1 MKRLTVIIPAYNEEK
16 CIEKTL
22 NDLFE
27 RAKTDDIDLKA
38 VVIDDGSIDGTYNI
52 VRKTVQDNPRIT
64 LAGHNT
70 NRGFGR
76 AVMTGIKNS
85 NGENL
90 LLVPA
95 DGQFDPSEMALFLDA
110 LEEYDLVI
118 GTRTTRAGYTVFR
131 QFVSLL
137 YINLV
142 NIFFCQNYRDTNW
155 VQAWKRKIFNKINP
169 ESTGVFFLQETVTRA
184 KRVGYLIGQI
194 NSVHLPRENGE
205 AKGGNLD
212 IILFTFYEMMK
223 FWWKLY
229 VEHSV

>member
-1 MKRLTVIIPAYNEEK
+1 MRSLTVIIPAYNEEK

-22 NDLFE
+22 SDLFE
-27 RAKTDDIDLKA
+27 NAKSHDIDLSA
-38 VVIDDGSIDGTYNI
+38 VVVDDGSLDATYNI
-52 VRKTVQDNPRIT
+52 VKKLAKDNSHVS
-64 LAGHNT
+64 LVGHNT

-76 AVMTGIKNS
+76 AVMTGIKHS
-85 NGENL
+85 NDENL

-95 DGQFDPSEMALFLDA
+95 DGQFDPDEMDIFLDA

-118 GTRTTRAGYTVFR
+118 GTRLTRSGYTLFR

-155 VQAWKRKIFNKINP
+155 VQAWKRKIFDKISP
-169 ESTGVFFLQETVTRA
+169 ESTGVFILQETITRA
-184 KRVGYLIGQI
+184 NRMGYLIGQV
-194 NSVHLPRENGE
+194 NSIHLPRENGE

-212 IILFTFYEMMK
+212 IILYTFYEMMK

-229 VEHSV
+229 VEHSI